1 MPELTPIQLDTLKF
15 QLENGL
21 PLDRE
26 LVAVCIRPYYENEA
40 MLQNPI
46 LVVPEIK

>member
-1 MPELTPIQLDTLKF
+1 MPDLTPIQLDTLKF

-21 PLDRE
+21 PLDRN
-26 LVAVCIRPYYENEA
+26 LVTALLYPFYES
-40 MLQNPI
+40 PI